1 MLVSIYYYYG
11 LISQNSTT
19 HVIFTKKDGFHER
32 IHYVGQNII
41 IIATDQIFTLPVSIV
56 QCQPGRV
63 QHGTSKCLP
72 IVISI
77 ECLNVAWWNVSKYI
91 IFIQGGLLLGWRK
104 GLGIGPCWAWEV
116 IPGCQGIAFGSEHS
130 KPHRMY
136 VWSGVPKICLPWGQG
151 SLFFVIP
158 SQIGL

>member
-1 MLVSIYYYYG
+1 MTDQSQGKRPGVMIPIPQVSSPYQNFVNTYHPG
-11 LISQNSTT
+11 PDTWQCCDACVNLLLLWSNFTKKVISQNSTT

-72 IVISI
+72 ILISI
-77 ECLNVAWWNVSKYI
+77 ECLNVA
-91 IFIQGGLLLGWRK
+91 
-104 GLGIGPCWAWEV
+104 
-116 IPGCQGIAFGSEHS
+116 
-130 KPHRMY
+130 
-136 VWSGVPKICLPWGQG
+136 
-151 SLFFVIP
+151 
-158 SQIGL
+158 